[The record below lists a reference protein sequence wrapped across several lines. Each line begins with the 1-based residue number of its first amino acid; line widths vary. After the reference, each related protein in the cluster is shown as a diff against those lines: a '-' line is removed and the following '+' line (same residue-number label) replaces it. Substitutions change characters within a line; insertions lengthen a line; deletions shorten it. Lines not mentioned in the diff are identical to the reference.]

1 MRLPGRPI
9 IRKGGA
15 VVAFVGGGLQ
25 PYRRPGTQQKTRPH
39 LRAGLTH
46 HMHQVRLG
54 SLRERPAATGPG
66 LPLDLRLRDAQ
77 AAGANVSGVA
87 AAALPVDAAIAADR
101 GGLG

>member
-25 PYRRPGTQQKTRPH
+25 PYRRPGTQQKTRPL

-54 SLRERPAATGPG
+54 SLSAAIPAAVGCGAPG
-66 LPLDLRLRDAQ
+66 QHYCHALRRHEGCPGRRLD
-77 AAGANVSGVA
+77 
-87 AAALPVDAAIAADR
+87 
-101 GGLG
+101 